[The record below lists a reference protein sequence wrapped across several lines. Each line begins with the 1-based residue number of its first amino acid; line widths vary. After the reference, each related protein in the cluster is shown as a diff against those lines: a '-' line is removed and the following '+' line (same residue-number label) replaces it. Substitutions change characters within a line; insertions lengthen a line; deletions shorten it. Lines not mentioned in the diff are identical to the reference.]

1 MTMYVVGAR
10 ALRRQLSQA
19 ADDFSDLKAVHRRS
33 AEIVATEAARR
44 APVESGK
51 LRDSVRV
58 GVTKKTGI
66 VRFGKKSVPYAPP
79 IHWGWHKRGIR
90 PTLFATKAA
99 KETEPEWVAEYERR
113 MNEIIDKI
121 KGAQT

>member
-1 MTMYVVGAR
+1 MYVVGAR